1 MGMGIFED
9 QLIGLVFG
17 QPAPRPTQ
25 IIGLLVCSENFRGDV
40 DIQIPVDRKHQVRVA
55 IQELDHQQDSVH
67 RSADSPHHILGIRGS
82 VEFQVS
88 DIFWYLAVRLM
99 IHPAFIKTERARL
112 IPGSCTGSMLPP
124 YSLRVLS
131 FHSVMGGVEGTGG
144 TRSSDPHDSGFP
156 HHDLGWQ
163 DLDQGSNPHLA

>member
-9 QLIGLVFG
+9 QLIGLVLCH
-17 QPAPRPTQ
+17 PAPRPTQ
-25 IIGLLVCSENFRGDV
+25 IIGLLVCPEDLRGDV
-40 DIQIPVDRKHQVRVA
+40 GIQISVDRKHQVRVA

-67 RSADSPHHILGIRGS
+67 RSTDSPHHILGIRGS

-88 DIFWYLAVRLM
+88 DPFGYLAVRLM
-99 IHPAFIKTERARL
+99 IHLAFIKTERARL
-112 IPGSCTGSMLPP
+112 IPGSCTGGMLPP

-131 FHSVMGGVEGTGG
+131 FHSVMSGVEGAGG
-144 TRSSDPHDSGFP
+144 TRSSDSHDSALS

-163 DLDQGSNPHLA
+163 DLNQ